1 MKKALAIILAFTGSF
16 FVAKA
21 GHIAGGEMYYRYMGP
36 GSAAGTDR
44 FEITLRLFRECN
56 ASGTGLA
63 DMPLNVIIG
72 IFNRPTAST
81 YQLFA
86 SQTVNRTDLKTIS
99 ITPSAYPC
107 IIPSPDVC
115 YQVGYFTFQ
124 RDLPQNEFGYT
135 VSFQTCCRSAGI
147 TN

>member
-1 MKKALAIILAFTGSF
+1 MKKALALILAFTGSF
-16 FVAKA
+16 LAAKA
-21 GHIAGGEMYYRYMGP
+21 GHIAGGEMYYKYLGP

-56 ASGTGLA
+56 ASGTNVA
-63 DMPLNVIIG
+63 PMPVDVIIG
-72 IFNRPTAST
+72 IFSRTSAST
-81 YQLFA
+81 YSLFS
-86 SQTVNRTDLKTIS
+86 SQTVTRTSLQTIS

-124 RDLPQNEFGYT
+124 KDLPQNQFG
-135 VSFQTCCRSAGI
+135 
-147 TN
+147 